1 MYPNYFDHY
10 YAGPNQYDFYSYP
23 TPVTEAYVH
32 PHQYD
37 ERILGQIGQMLPPM
51 GPPPGSQPGFPPSGP
66 FPGQGPGQ
74 FPGQG
79 PDAGAPT
86 APPPTFVPAK
96 PLSAGTFAVDP
107 GSIRR
112 CLFRF
117 TYVWLRN
124 FQQFWF
130 YPVFVGRTSIS
141 GYRWTGHRWV
151 FFGVSLRQ
159 IESFTCV

>member
-1 MYPNYFDHY
+1 MYPNNFDPY
-10 YAGPNQYDFYSYP
+10 YRDPNPYDYYSYQ
-23 TPVTEAYVH
+23 TPVTEGYVH
-32 PHQYD
+32 PYHYD

-51 GPPPGSQPGFPPSGP
+51 GPPPGSSPGFPPG
-66 FPGQGPGQ
+66 GQ

-79 PDAGAPT
+79 PDTGAPT
-86 APPPTFVPAK
+86 APPPTFVPTK
-96 PLSAGTFAVDP
+96 PLSATTFAVDP

-117 TYVWLRN
+117 TYIWLRN

-130 YPVFVGRTSIS
+130 YPVFIGRTSIS
-141 GYRWTGHRWV
+141 GYRWTGLRWV

>member
-1 MYPNYFDHY
+1 MYPYYYDPY
-10 YAGPNQYDFYSYP
+10 YADQHFNEYYSYP
-23 TPVTEAYVH
+23 TPVAEAYVH
-32 PHQYD
+32 PAQYD
-37 ERILGQIGQMLPPM
+37 ERIFGQIGQVLPPM
-51 GPPPGSQPGFPPSGP
+51 GPPPGTPPGFPPSFPPPG
-66 FPGQGPGQ
+66 PGQGPG
-74 FPGQG
+74 PETS
-79 PDAGAPT
+79 APT
-86 APPPTFVPAK
+86 APPPSFVPVK
-96 PLSAGTFAVDP
+96 PMQAGTFAVDP

-141 GYRWTGHRWV
+141 GYRWTGYRWV